1 MQETHLLPNTDVN
14 FFQLPGY
21 SVVYDFARIKCYT
34 SISSLK
40 EMLKICEDYASD
52 YNIIFNAKKSKLM
65 PFGRNK
71 MNTKTTISMANGCT
85 IDYVEQCVHLGTIIH
100 SDITRKNIDSAVND
114 LFMRTNNL
122 IADFSYTHSSTL
134 SVLFQSYCMNVYG
147 SQLWSYNDFRAVE
160 RFYTAW
166 RKTIRRIW
174 RIDKITHNLLIHAI
188 NNCLPISLLLEKRCI
203 KFIWNLF
210 NSPYAIHKSVV
221 NGSFHNKGSTISEN
235 IRYFMYK
242 YDINMYDWG
251 KPLNIVMEKVY
262 ANDKLHTDVD
272 IQCTANAIVDLCQD
286 RDNHRYDVFTSSDIN
301 DILQFLCTN

>member
-1 MQETHLLPNTDVN
+1 M
-14 FFQLPGY
+14 
-21 SVVYDFARIKCYT
+21 
-34 SISSLK
+34 
-40 EMLKICEDYASD
+40 
-52 YNIIFNAKKSKLM
+52 
-65 PFGRNK
+65 
-71 MNTKTTISMANGCT
+71 
-85 IDYVEQCVHLGTIIH
+85 
-100 SDITRKNIDSAVND
+100 
-114 LFMRTNNL
+114 
-122 IADFSYTHSSTL
+122 

-174 RIDKITHNLLIHAI
+174 RIDKRTHNLLIHAI

-262 ANDKLHTDVD
+262 AHDKLHTDVD